1 MSTCSQSQPFIELST
16 LVVVVARPDRM
27 VGQYSDLH
35 VNVWHCGGVGFDI
48 RGNLDERGGVI
59 PVKSVCE

>member
-1 MSTCSQSQPFIELST
+1 M
-16 LVVVVARPDRM
+16 VARPDRM

-35 VNVWHCGGVGFDI
+35 VNVRHCGGVGFDI
-48 RGNLDERGGVI
+48 RGNLDESGGVI